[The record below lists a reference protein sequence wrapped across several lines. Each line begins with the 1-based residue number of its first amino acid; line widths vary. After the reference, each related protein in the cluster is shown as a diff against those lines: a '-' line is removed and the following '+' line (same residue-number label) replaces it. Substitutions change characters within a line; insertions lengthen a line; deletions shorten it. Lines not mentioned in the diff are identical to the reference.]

1 MNWKRILSETVLA
14 ALHACTSALEA
25 EIRREAGEP
34 EPEPAGAP
42 PPPEPPPASANEP
55 EPTTP
60 EIARGTAEPPPEP
73 PPASAKEPEPTT
85 PETAGLLAAAEP
97 PPPER
102 PFRRIRRISSSRLEL
117 PAGGEPEPMTPETA
131 EPPPPEPSVSGGG
144 PEPMTPETRAA
155 IERIKALLAG
165 PIARPVLDHLNS
177 AQLPLLWCFARA
189 VRKGYR
195 GELRGRAR
203 ELIAWL
209 EEKGIVG
216 REQFKSNDL
225 PLLAQRTPLVSRTVK
240 AKDGTWIWSVRL
252 DWFETPPPDVL
263 AALHACK
270 PASQIHKQP
279 PGAAH

>member
-60 EIARGTAEPPPEP
+60 EIARGTAELPPEP
-73 PPASAKEPEPTT
+73 PPVNLTFIKHMTRFEN
-85 PETAGLLAAAEP
+85 
-97 PPPER
+97 
-102 PFRRIRRISSSRLEL
+102 
-117 PAGGEPEPMTPETA
+117 EPMTPETLA
-131 EPPPPEPSVSGGG
+131 
-144 PEPMTPETRAA
+144 T

-240 AKDGTWIWSVRL
+240 AKDGTWIRRVRL

>member
-42 PPPEPPPASANEP
+42 PPPEPPPP
-55 EPTTP
+55 
-60 EIARGTAEPPPEP
+60 
-73 PPASAKEPEPTT
+73 SAKEPEPTT
-85 PETAGLLAAAEP
+85 PETDGLLAAAEP

-102 PFRRIRRISSSRLEL
+102 PFRRISSSRLEL
-117 PAGGEPEPMTPETA
+117 PAGGEPEPTTPET
-131 EPPPPEPSVSGGG
+131 G
-144 PEPMTPETRAA
+144 
-155 IERIKALLAG
+155 LLAATETPSPEVELKLRVLHERMARLKHSLETG
-165 PIARPVLDHLNS
+165 AKTWEAVEALFAQHASASPIATSVQDHLS
-177 AQLPLLWCFARA
+177 LVQLPLLRCFARA
-189 VRKGYR
+189 VHEGHR

-216 REQFKSNDL
+216 PEQFKSNDL

-252 DWFETPPPDVL
+252 DWLETPPPDVL
-263 AALHACK
+263 DALHACK